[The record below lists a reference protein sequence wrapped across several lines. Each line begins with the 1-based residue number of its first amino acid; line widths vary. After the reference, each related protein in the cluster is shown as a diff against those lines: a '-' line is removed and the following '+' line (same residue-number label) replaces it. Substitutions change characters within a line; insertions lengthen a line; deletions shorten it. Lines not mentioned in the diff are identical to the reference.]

1 MRNPFKSIKDIG
13 LMTKIFLVMFFS
25 ISAITSLITLSTY
38 KMSENLFIETFS
50 ITNAKVLK
58 QIKTQI
64 EEFNYSIVN
73 AVNDLEQSP
82 TVMNYLMKT
91 DKTHLEMI
99 NSYYDMR
106 FKIEDI
112 SRHLDG
118 YDTGITVAG
127 KNVQSFSTNRVYWPI
142 SEDLLERHSI
152 TKSSLQNPK
161 RLIYHYDTFQVDNME
176 KSAIVASRALIDRK
190 NEDVYGVLY
199 ITMQEPQFQQFYASY
214 TSEGNDV
221 VLINGD
227 GIIVSS
233 NQAELIGQKELEL
246 FKVAKE
252 IEARGLSYKSIG
264 FFDREKIVLAEYL
277 SALDLYVVN
286 LIDQKI
292 VVDNIINKKSIVL
305 ISLLIIAIATLFI
318 YLISRRLT
326 KSLTHLVFQIN
337 NSAKDRFNYYIDVPG
352 SYETRQ
358 VATAFNT
365 MLDELREY
373 VDELMITQ
381 EKQRHAE
388 LTALQQQIN
397 PHFLY
402 NTLASIKII
411 AAQGDIEKATK
422 LINKLISLLQNT
434 IGHMSETNTVEQEIS
449 NMKDYVYINQARYGS
464 QIRVNFF
471 VTPESLTYE
480 LPKLMIQPFIENAF
494 FHAFNKKTSGF
505 IHIMIGTQGD
515 TLICEIVD
523 NGDGMVIPSGKR
535 LPTRQRNEQLRS
547 GIGVRNVHER
557 IEIMYGKAYGVEFS
571 SSLGEGTKVKIRLP
585 IIKSNL

>member
-1 MRNPFKSIKDIG
+1 
-13 LMTKIFLVMFFS
+13 MTKIFLVMFFS

>member
-1 MRNPFKSIKDIG
+1 
-13 LMTKIFLVMFFS
+13 MFFS

>member
-1 MRNPFKSIKDIG
+1 MP
-13 LMTKIFLVMFFS
+13 KIFMVMFFS
-25 ISAITSLITLSTY
+25 ISAITALITLSTY
-38 KMSENLFIETFS
+38 QMSKNLFIETFS

-58 QIKTQI
+58 QIKNQI

-73 AVNDLEQSP
+73 TINELEQST
-82 TVMNYLMKT
+82 TVKNYLIKT
-91 DKTHLEMI
+91 DQDHLEKI
-99 NSYYDMR
+99 NTYYNMHSKMER
-106 FKIEDI
+106 IG
-112 SRHLDG
+112 RHLDD
-118 YDTGITVAG
+118 YDTGITVDG
-127 KNVQSFSTNRVYWPI
+127 KNVLSFSTNRMYWPI
-142 SEDLLERHSI
+142 PEEQLENHPI
-152 TKSSLQNPK
+152 TKSSYQNPK
-161 RLIYHYDTFQVDNME
+161 RLIYHYDTFQVDDE
-176 KSAIVASRALIDRK
+176 KIPAIVASRALIDRK
-190 NEDVYGVLY
+190 NNYVFGVLY
-199 ITMQEPQFQQFYASY
+199 ISMQELQLRKFYGSY

-221 VLINGD
+221 ALINGK

-233 NQAELIGQKELEL
+233 NKDELIGRKDLEL
-246 FKVAKE
+246 FKEAKE
-252 IEARGLSYKSIG
+252 IEANDLSYKSMD
-264 FFDREKIVLAEYL
+264 FLERKKILLAEYL
-277 SALDLYVVN
+277 PALDLYIVN
-286 LIDQKI
+286 LVDQKI
-292 VVDNIINKKSIVL
+292 VVDNIINKKSIIL
-305 ISLLIIAIATLFI
+305 ISVLIIANASLFL

-326 KSLTHLVFQIN
+326 KSVTNLVDQIN
-337 NSAKDRFNYYIDVPG
+337 NSAKYNFNHYIDASG

-358 VATAFNT
+358 VANAFNT
-365 MLDELREY
+365 MLDELSDY

-411 AAQGDIEKATK
+411 AAQGDIEKATE

-505 IHIMIGTQGD
+505 IHIMIGTEGG

-535 LPTRQRNEQLRS
+535 LPTRQRNEQLHS

-557 IEIMYGKAYGVEFS
+557 IKIMYGKAYGVEVT

-585 IIKSNL
+585 IIKSYNV